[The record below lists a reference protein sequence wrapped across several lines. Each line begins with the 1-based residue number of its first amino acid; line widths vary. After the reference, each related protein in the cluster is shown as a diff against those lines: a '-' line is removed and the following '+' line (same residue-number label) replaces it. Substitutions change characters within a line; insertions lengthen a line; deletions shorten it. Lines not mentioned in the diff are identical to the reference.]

1 MSCALIGRAPERGG
15 RHWLRA
21 RRSPPPL
28 VRPPAPYFQQRRR
41 RWRRIPVWSRRR
53 DARWACGRMD
63 GGRHGGMDA
72 WMDGCSVPGALPRLC
87 APSCA
92 TMVDFSVFFNFCF
105 FNNYFCTAPPGGR
118 WAGAAPA
125 QRRGQRRPH
134 PARCSGDAALCAG
147 GSGSFPGQ
155 RRREGEGLDLGW
167 AFALFP
173 APGVPRDRCG
183 CRVPAARP
191 GAALP
196 GTWRARSWRCGCL
209 RLGNRGLRV
218 LNCGK

>member
-1 MSCALIGRAPERGG
+1 MSCVLIGRAPEAGG

-41 RWRRIPVWSRRR
+41 WWRRIPVWSRRR
-53 DARWACGRMD
+53 DARWACGRME

-72 WMDGCSVPGALPRLC
+72 WMDARYPARCPILRTVLC
-87 APSCA
+87 RDGWFFC
-92 TMVDFSVFFNFCF
+92 VFFYFIVF
-105 FNNYFCTAPPGGR
+105 FNNYFCTARPGGR

-147 GSGSFPGQ
+147 ASGSFPGQ

-167 AFALFP
+167 ALALFP
-173 APGVPRDRCG
+173 APGVPRDCCG
-183 CRVPAARP
+183 CWVPAARP

-209 RLGNRGLRV
+209 RLGNPGLHV